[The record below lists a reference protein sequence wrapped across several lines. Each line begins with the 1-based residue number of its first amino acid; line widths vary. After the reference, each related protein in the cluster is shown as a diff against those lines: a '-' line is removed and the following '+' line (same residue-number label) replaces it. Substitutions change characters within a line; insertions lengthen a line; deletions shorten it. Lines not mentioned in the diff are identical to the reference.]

1 MMCHSSRSRVR
12 RTALMRPTV
21 DRCGLTALCESGPH
35 PPAHRRHQCVVRGES
50 HFKRL
55 PCHTATAPG
64 VMTRRSLFPL

>member
-35 PPAHRRHQCVVRGES
+35 PPAHERHQCVVRGES
-50 HFKRL
+50 QSRMASVPHN
-55 PCHTATAPG
+55 
-64 VMTRRSLFPL
+64 TRSGSHDPS